1 MGAICLMTLKN
12 TFENSIKERIF
23 RGEYPIGGNLKSER
37 FYSKEFGLSLNMVH
51 RTLQKMVDDG
61 YLKCRRNKGYE
72 VLERTNVHASST
84 LRVAFIT
91 SGRMDN
97 ILAVNAAKEDIWLD
111 LVYFDNTVGNI
122 DEQLN
127 TLVKQS
133 MNREEYDAIL
143 IHPFKDNSWI
153 ESYSLALKNHYPIV
167 FRDFQDENGV
177 FPMVGPNHFEV
188 GFLAAKTLKAKGY
201 KRPVYFGY
209 TPETNVAT
217 RMRLTGFL
225 EGCAFFGLQPL
236 ESEVFK
242 GAHIWNKDL
251 PLALEKLLQK
261 GECDVIFGASGTFTL
276 NITAIL
282 EQKGIKIPE
291 QMKFL
296 GVNFQTSDL
305 NPKLKLDC
313 ICENFE
319 VYAAK
324 TLKMIKDAVSG
335 RFLMNSRKEMI
346 TPVYREGNS
355 L

>member
-1 MGAICLMTLKN
+1 MTAKS
-12 TFENSIKERIF
+12 TFENFIKERIF
-23 RGEYPIGGNLKSER
+23 RGEYAIGGSLESER
-37 FYSKEFGLSLNMVH
+37 SYSKEFGLSLNMVH
-51 RTLQKMVDDG
+51 RTLQKLVEDG

-72 VLERTNVHASST
+72 VLDRTSAHANSN

-97 ILAVNAAKEDIWLD
+97 ILAVNAAKENIWLD
-111 LVYFDNTVGNI
+111 LVYFDNTARDI
-122 DEQLN
+122 DERLN
-127 TLVKQS
+127 ALVKQS
-133 MNREEYDAIL
+133 MDREEYDAIL
-143 IHPFKDNSWI
+143 IHPYKDNSWI
-153 ESYSLALKNHYPIV
+153 ESYSLALKNHYPII

-201 KRPVYFGY
+201 KHPVYFGY
-209 TPETNVAT
+209 TPETNIAT
-217 RMRLTGFL
+217 KMRLTGFL
-225 EGCAFFGLQPL
+225 EGCAFFGLDAL
-236 ESEVFK
+236 ESEVFA
-242 GAHIWNKDL
+242 GSQIWSKDL
-251 PLALEKLLQK
+251 PLALERVLQK
-261 GECDVIFGASGTFTL
+261 GNCDVIFGASGTFTL
-276 NITAIL
+276 NITAIF
-282 EQKGIKIPE
+282 EQKNIKIPE
-291 QMKFL
+291 QMNFL
-296 GVNFQTSDL
+296 GVNFQTSDW

-355 L
+355 LQN